1 MKQFDNRLDADIE
14 RLEERSCPMKPR
26 TKAVEHDLCAAI
38 DHVLLHRSRTNHQ
51 CRCGYRMVWNE
62 FEFGQCPECDEALLK
77 ATLPQ
82 NDELRFDPLEHR
94 YFLGQRELPSVS
106 RILDV
111 GFPVD
116 VPESLLIAS
125 RIRGTAVHLACEL
138 DDLGELDE
146 DKLDEELWPY
156 LGAWRSFK
164 KSSGFVPEAIERRL
178 YHKSLFYAGTIDRIG
193 RLRSGRQI
201 VLDIKTGGKY
211 ARYRVQL
218 AAYLNLLDN
227 PMDYLRG
234 SVTLDPDGS
243 SSFDEFSR
251 ETFPEEL
258 AVFRSCLNIHNFKL
272 KYKMI

>member
-1 MKQFDNRLDADIE
+1 MRHSTRAIKR
-14 RLEERSCPMKPR
+14 
-26 TKAVEHDLCAAI
+26 DLCAAI
-38 DHVLLHRSRTNHQ
+38 DHVLLHRSRTSHS
-51 CRCGYRMVWNE
+51 CKCGYRMVWNE
-62 FEFGQCPECDEALLK
+62 IEPGQCSECDEALLRT
-77 ATLPQ
+77 TLLQ
-82 NDELRFDPLEHR
+82 ADQFRFDPLEHR
-94 YFLGQRELPSVS
+94 YFLGQRELPAVS

-111 GFPVD
+111 GFPLDIAD
-116 VPESLLIAS
+116 VRLMAA
-125 RIRGTAVHLACEL
+125 RICGTAVHLACEL

-146 DKLDEELWPY
+146 DKLVEELWPY
-156 LGAWRSFK
+156 LEAWRSFR
-164 KSSGFVPEAIERRL
+164 KSSGFVPEAIECRL

-201 VLDIKTGGKY
+201 IIDIKTGGKY

-218 AAYLNLLDN
+218 AAYVNLLDN

-251 ETFPEEL
+251 ESFPEDL
-258 AVFRSCLNIHNFKL
+258 AIFRSCLNIHNFKL

>member
-1 MKQFDNRLDADIE
+1 
-14 RLEERSCPMKPR
+14 MKPR
-26 TKAVEHDLCAAI
+26 TKAIERDLCAAI
-38 DHVLLHRSRTNHQ
+38 EHILIHRSRTSHA
-51 CRCGYRMVWNE
+51 CKCGYRTVWNE
-62 FEFGQCPECDEALLK
+62 IEFGQCPECDEAILK

-94 YFLGQRELPSVS
+94 YFLSQRELPSVS

-138 DDLGELDE
+138 DDLGELNQ

-156 LGAWRSFK
+156 LEAWRLFRRQ
-164 KSSGFVPEAIERRL
+164 SGFRHYQHPLGIERRL
-178 YHKSLFYAGTIDRIG
+178 HHPYLLYAGTLDRVG
-193 RLRSGRQI
+193 WLSGRPFLI
-201 VLDIKTGGKY
+201 DIKTGGKY

-218 AAYLNLLDN
+218 AAYANLLEN
-227 PMDYLRG
+227 PIDYRRG
-234 SVTLDPDGS
+234 VVTLDPDGS
-243 SSFDEFSR
+243 FSFDEFSR
-251 ETFPEEL
+251 ETFPEDL